1 MPQLEFD
8 AASQSKMEFIES
20 VIEFCKP
27 FFDEALGFDFSKND
41 CLKIAYC
48 KILCKEPPSRYYI
61 PQNV

>member
-8 AASQSKMEFIES
+8 AASQSKREFIES

-48 KILCKEPPSRYYI
+48 NFENRAEVYEDFC
-61 PQNV
+61 

>member
-8 AASQSKMEFIES
+8 ATSQSKREFIES

-48 KILCKEPPSRYYI
+48 NLDRKS
-61 PQNV
+61 VV